1 MLGRGKRSTA
11 QQSDYERRR
20 AYNLYPFVCVF
31 VEQLSS
37 TLNCLLFPPSN
48 AFVLLW
54 RASHCKFPN
63 AHSAENNFCCVC
75 CSSNPLHYV
84 FLLCGHSAFPRLAW
98 SVLEWKAAVM
108 MWKKCERAL
117 VCMCVWVC
125 ALFACLWRS
134 ISSVS
139 FFIVTFCIIL
149 FNFLL
154 FFFT

>member
-20 AYNLYPFVCVF
+20 AYNLYPFVCV
-31 VEQLSS
+31 
-37 TLNCLLFPPSN
+37 CLWSN
-48 AFVLLW
+48 FLQ
-54 RASHCKFPN
+54 RSI
-63 AHSAENNFCCVC
+63 VC
-75 CSSNPLHYV
+75 CSHLLTRSCCSGELHTANFPTRTARRTISV
-84 FLLCGHSAFPRLAW
+84 AFVVPPIHFTMCFCFAVTARSRGWRDLCLNEKLRWWCGK
-98 SVLEWKAAVM
+98 SV
-108 MWKKCERAL
+108 L